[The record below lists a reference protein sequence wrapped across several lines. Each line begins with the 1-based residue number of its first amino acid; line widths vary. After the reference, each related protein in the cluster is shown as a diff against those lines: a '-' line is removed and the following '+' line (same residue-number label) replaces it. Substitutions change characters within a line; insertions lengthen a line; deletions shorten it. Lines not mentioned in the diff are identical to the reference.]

1 MENKTSFHK
10 FMDATNAIK
19 VELAL
24 LDEAKTKITEAK
36 QQIASLKSANK
47 AMQDLFQN
55 AEKFSDKLNDEY
67 GFANSLTVVIQN
79 AIGRTE
85 KAAKDLGIDINAIS
99 EIKELKSLL
108 QQLDREIV
116 NADST
121 RQLYNG

>member
-1 MENKTSFHK
+1 MAQKK
-10 FMDATNAIK
+10 AIK
-19 VELAL
+19 VEFAL

-36 QQIASLKSANK
+36 QQLASLKAANK

-79 AIGRTE
+79 AIARTE
-85 KAAKDLGIDINAIS
+85 KAAKDLGIDVNAIA

-108 QQLDREIV
+108 QQLDKEIV